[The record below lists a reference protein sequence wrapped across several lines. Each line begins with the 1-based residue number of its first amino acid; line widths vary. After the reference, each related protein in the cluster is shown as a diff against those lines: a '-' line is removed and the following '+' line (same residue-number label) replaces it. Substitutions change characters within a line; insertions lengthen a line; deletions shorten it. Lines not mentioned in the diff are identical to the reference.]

1 MLTQGKIQYRSLA
14 RSILLGGLLIF
25 TSLIL
30 LGQTPNFW
38 SGIWDNE
45 KLLAFDH
52 VRLIEQGA
60 GIANINLAR
69 IPSIFP
75 DYTLAWLS
83 QLAGSDIRTQYLL
96 YIVVQTSLQ
105 LGLSSWILR
114 IVTQASWLQCLAV
127 IGGLSYLMELA
138 SPAWAA
144 NHSLAALP
152 LNHGGNLVMVLTL
165 TGFCLQLVRSPKAQP
180 YASLLGITFFLA
192 TLSNRILILQAAI
205 PAFLLFAFKR
215 GRDRTL
221 HTNIAR
227 IVTIS
232 TVAGLAM
239 SKIAIKTGCTPPMT
253 WQPPELATHLANLF
267 VLQSNQFGI
276 GFLIL
281 FNIMICTY
289 WCWRSRDQA
298 VQSYGFLA
306 ATGAGLV
313 ILVYPLIFS
322 NQGLG
327 DNGLR
332 YLFGIVLTIPIT
344 AGILAVQ
351 FLKKYPANCTIA
363 LWACA
368 ILLVINVIIQT
379 ENFASSNQFARLIL
393 DWENPYSRFIE
404 KNLFEGDAVLTNY
417 ESGNDRELSARSL
430 KAGSNWKRHA
440 SQIANGD
447 ANPWD
452 QGKSEFYENQV
463 TKELRNY
470 NSLII
475 QPQDQETAETWYGVP
490 EKKVFDKN
498 LNVEL
503 WIYGEAGRQRIS
515 NRVKAGLRGPFQVEC
530 S

>member
-1 MLTQGKIQYRSLA
+1 MLIQGKIQYRCLG
-14 RSILLGGLLIF
+14 RSILLGGLLIL
-25 TSLIL
+25 TSLAL

-60 GIANINLAR
+60 GITNINLAR

-75 DYTLAWLS
+75 DYILAWLS
-83 QLAGSDIRTQYLL
+83 QIAGSDIRTQYLF
-96 YIVVQTSLQ
+96 YIVVQTCLQ
-105 LGLSSWILR
+105 LSLSSWILR
-114 IVTQASWLQCLAV
+114 IITQASWLQCLAV
-127 IGGLSYLMELA
+127 VGGLSYLMGLA

-165 TGFCLQLVRSPKAQP
+165 TGFCLQLGRSPKAQP

-192 TLSNRILILQAAI
+192 TLSNRILILQVAI

-221 HTNIAR
+221 YTNIALN
-227 IVTIS
+227 VAIS
-232 TVAGLAM
+232 TFAGLAL

-253 WQPPELATHLANLF
+253 WQQPDLAIHLASLF
-267 VLQSNQFGI
+267 ALQSNQVGI
-276 GFLIL
+276 GFPIL
-281 FNIMICTY
+281 FNIAICTY
-289 WCWRSRDQA
+289 WCWQSRDQA

-306 ATGAGLV
+306 ATGAALV

-327 DNGLR
+327 DSVLR
-332 YLFGIVLTIPIT
+332 YLFGIIFTAPIT
-344 AGILAVQ
+344 IGILGVRS
-351 FLKKYPANCTIA
+351 LKKSSAFYTIA
-363 LWACA
+363 LWVCA
-368 ILLVINVIIQT
+368 TLLAINMISQT
-379 ENFASSNQFARLIL
+379 EVFGSTSRFARSIL
-393 DWENPYSRFIE
+393 DWENPYSKFIE
-404 KNLFEGDAVLTNY
+404 KNLLEGDAVLTNY
-417 ESGNDRELSARSL
+417 ESGDDQELSARSL
-430 KAGSNWKRHA
+430 KAGSNWRRHA

-452 QGKSEFYENQV
+452 QGKSEFYMNQV

-470 NSLII
+470 NSLLIR
-475 QPQDQETAETWYGVP
+475 PQDQKTAETWYGVP

-503 WIYGEAGRQRIS
+503 WIYGEVGRQRIS
-515 NRVKAGLRGPFQVEC
+515 NRVKAGLRGPFEVEC